1 MLLAKT
7 KNGDNSSKSMHSNA
21 SSDDKL
27 RLKCSQLQSQIRQHT
42 QQMTEKNDEITKLKQ
57 KVAGISQLSK
67 FRLEA

>member
-7 KNGDNSSKSMHSNA
+7 KNGDSKSIHSNP
-21 SSDDKL
+21 STDDKL
-27 RLKCSQLQSQIRQHT
+27 RLKCSQLQSQIRQHS
-42 QQMTEKNDEITKLKQ
+42 QQVTDKNDEITKLKQ